1 MAMADKVAIDHDP
14 KARIR
19 RHLHELLRLAPPIIL
34 ARSGILLMVLVDTIM
49 VGRHDTLELGYLA
62 IGMSLLQPIVV
73 TAIGLI
79 LGTLI
84 MTANRYG
91 AGDYAACGPI
101 WRRSAGYAFCL
112 GLGGLAISL
121 FGEPVFQ
128 LTGQTDVLAREGGRV
143 LLVLGI
149 GMPAHLVFL
158 ASSFFLE
165 GIGRPLPGMM
175 FILAANILNVGLN
188 WMLIP
193 GLGEGV
199 LGVAIGGGAV
209 GAAVATTACRWLLGI
224 GMVVY
229 VLSLSDHQKFGLRL
243 PAMGGWRSWSPMRRL
258 GYASGVSLGVE
269 TFAFAA
275 IQQFA
280 GWLGPHPL
288 AAFSVVF
295 ALLTTT
301 FMAAIGISAAT
312 AVRVGN
318 AHGRDDNLDMA
329 LAGWTGVGANTVMM
343 AVAGVL
349 FFVAAGPLAG
359 LFSKEAAVIALAVPV
374 VGWLGVVLIAD
385 GGQAVLAN
393 ALRGR
398 QDVWMPCVFQAIA
411 YFGVMVPVCWL
422 LVFRLEQGVAG
433 FYQGIFIAGVV
444 SCVLLG
450 MRFHRLGRRAP

>member
-1 MAMADKVAIDHDP
+1 M
-14 KARIR
+14 
-19 RHLHELLRLAPPIIL
+19 
-34 ARSGILLMVLVDTIM
+34 MVLVDTIM
-49 VGRHDTLELGYLA
+49 VGRYDTLDLGYLA
-62 IGMSLLQPIVV
+62 MGMSLLQPIVV
-73 TAIGLI
+73 TSIGLI
-79 LGTLI
+79 LGTLV

-101 WRRSAGYAFCL
+101 WRRSTGYAFCL
-112 GLGGLAISL
+112 GIGGLVICS
-121 FGEPVFQ
+121 FGEPMFH
-128 LTGQTDVLAREGGRV
+128 LTGQSDVLAREGGRV

-165 GIGRPLPGMM
+165 GIGRPLPGLL
-175 FILAANILNVGLN
+175 FIFVANILNVGLN
-188 WMLIP
+188 WLLISD
-193 GLGEGV
+193 
-199 LGVAIGGGAV
+199 GGGAV
-209 GAAVATTACRWLLGI
+209 GAAIATTACRWFLGI
-224 GMVVY
+224 GMAVY
-229 VLSLSDHQKFGLRL
+229 VLTLSDHQKFGLRL
-243 PAMGGWRSWSPMRRL
+243 RPEGGWRSWSAMRRL

-269 TFAFAA
+269 TIAFAT

-280 GWLGPHPL
+280 GWLEPEPL

-318 AHGRDDNLDMA
+318 AHGRADNIDMG
-329 LAGWTGVGANTVMM
+329 LAGWTGVGANSVMM
-343 AVAGVL
+343 AADGVL

-374 VGWLGVVLIAD
+374 IGWLGVVLVFD

-398 QDVWMPCVFQAIA
+398 QDVWMPCVIQAIA
-411 YFGVMVPVCWL
+411 YFGVMIPVCWL
-422 LVFRLEQGVAG
+422 LVFKFEQGVAG

-444 SCVLLG
+444 SMALLG
-450 MRFHRLGRRAP
+450 ARFHLLGRRAV